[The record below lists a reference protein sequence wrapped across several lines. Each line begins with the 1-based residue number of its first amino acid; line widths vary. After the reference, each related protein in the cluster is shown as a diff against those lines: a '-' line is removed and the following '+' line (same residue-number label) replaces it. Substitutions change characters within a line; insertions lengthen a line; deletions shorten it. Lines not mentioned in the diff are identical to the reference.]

1 MEINGKIISIA
12 ELRQGVSQNGNP
24 WMSQDFTIEY
34 RWWSNQQTPS
44 NMVFTIFGEDRI
56 KKAALQVGKEVKIRY
71 HAEAHL
77 FNNRWFGENRADS
90 VSPIEGTTNQ
100 QSNENTTQAKSESN
114 NAATES
120 PTPDT
125 PAEENKDDLP
135 F

>member
-1 MEINGKIISIA
+1 MEVNGKIIAIA
-12 ELRQGVSQNGNP
+12 EPRSGVSQNGNP

-44 NMVFTIFGEDRI
+44 NMVFTIFGEERI

-90 VSPIEGTTNQ
+90 VSPLEGVTNN
-100 QSNENTTQAKSESN
+100 SSEENAAQPKSEGN
-114 NAATES
+114 QEAA
-120 PTPDT
+120 PTPPPT

>member
-1 MEINGKIISIA
+1 MEVNGKIIAIA
-12 ELRQGVSQNGNP
+12 EPRSGVSQNGNP

-44 NMVFTIFGEDRI
+44 NMVFTIFGEERI

-77 FNNRWFGENRADS
+77 FNNRWFGENRADG
-90 VSPIEGTTNQ
+90 VSPLEGVTNSP
-100 QSNENTTQAKSESN
+100 SNENAAQPKSEGEQE
-114 NAATES
+114 AT
-120 PTPDT
+120 PTPPPT